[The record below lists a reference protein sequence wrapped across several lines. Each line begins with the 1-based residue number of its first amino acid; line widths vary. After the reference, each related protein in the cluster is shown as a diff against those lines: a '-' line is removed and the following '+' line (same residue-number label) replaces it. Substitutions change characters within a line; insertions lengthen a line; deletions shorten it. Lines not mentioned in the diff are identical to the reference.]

1 MLPYHSHIYT
11 MRFNTPKRK
20 LHPNKFFILLPLC
33 SYPEMSRIFTY
44 YHIPSQYTLSIYP
57 PYIPSQYTLSI
68 YPLYI
73 PSQYTTIYISH
84 HIYPLNI
91 PLSIYH
97 IYPLNIPL
105 SIYHITYTLSI
116 YHYLYT
122 TILYHIYPLHIP
134 SQYTISHIPSTYTIY
149 IYHYTYTT
157 THSFSFI

>member
-1 MLPYHSHIYT
+1 

-97 IYPLNIPL
+97 
-105 SIYHITYTLSI
+105 
-116 YHYLYT
+116 
-122 TILYHIYPLHIP
+122 
-134 SQYTISHIPSTYTIY
+134 YTISHIPSTYTLSIYYITYTIY
-149 IYHYTYTT
+149 IYHLHIPLHIYHYT
-157 THSFSFI
+157 FLFILFIQYLLKN